1 LTARHHTF
9 KENTMNTTYER
20 APPRWARAVAAAL
33 LRTAGRTL
41 DRLGDRLAAE
51 PRRPVPL
58 RSLEFHAEAGAPEGA
73 LYVNGELVGFVAGV
87 NRL

>member
-1 LTARHHTF
+1 
-9 KENTMNTTYER
+9 MNTTYER

-33 LRTAGRTL
+33 LRAAGRAL
-41 DRLGDRLAAE
+41 DRLAERLAAA
-51 PRRPVPL
+51 PHRAVPL
-58 RSLEFHAEAGAPEGA
+58 QSLEFHAEAGAPEGA

>member
-1 LTARHHTF
+1 LTSRHHTF
-9 KENTMNTTYER
+9 KENIMNTTYER
-20 APPRWARAVAAAL
+20 APPRWGRAVAATV
-33 LRTAGRTL
+33 LRTAGRAL
-41 DRLGDRLAAE
+41 DRLAERLASA